1 MGPNNKKRSRKQ
13 YVKYRLS
20 ILKDMGVSFPPQEVI
35 DRMYDESQMNEVQV
49 DSIFLGLINNH
60 VYD

>member
-20 ILKDMGVSFPPQEVI
+20 ILRDLQIPSPPQEVI
-35 DRMYDESQMNEVQV
+35 EQMRDEKSMSDAQV
-49 DSIFLGLINNH
+49 DAIFLGCINRSMG
-60 VYD
+60 